1 MRIKGQHIALLVI
14 CSIIIGGVFAQETVW
29 VSTPLE
35 LAIDARSA
43 ALGGKIVADVN
54 ANGHAASYNP
64 SLVDSSSIGVIHV
77 SYLNYISGVQVGAV
91 DAVLLNKN
99 KLTLHTGVRFATYG
113 SFSGFDASGWPT
125 EDFTGGDYYAQTGIT
140 FRLDSSVTLGVTA
153 WGGFRNLARENAG
166 VLGLDFGIVKRWRA
180 KHFAVGFLAS
190 SVGRQFAGTG
200 SQPVGW
206 TPMNL
211 QLGLTKGFNHAPF
224 QIYLKY
230 QHIEQWGLA
239 PSGTYADG
247 TDPLTGEAIA
257 NGKWKFGDQLSR
269 HITGGVEMKFSE
281 NFSAQIGYD
290 HRRRLEMVAAG
301 RRGTNGIAIGMGMKF
316 RDVDVSLARNT
327 YHFSGSSTII
337 TLGINLP
344 G

>member
-1 MRIKGQHIALLVI
+1 MRIKALHIAILM
-14 CSIIIGGVFAQETVW
+14 IISPIVGGVCAQETVW

-35 LAIDARSA
+35 LAIDARSS
-43 ALGGKIVADVN
+43 ALGGKIVADTKPY
-54 ANGHAASYNP
+54 GHAASYNP
-64 SLVDSSSIGVIHV
+64 SLVDSSSNGVIHV
-77 SYLNYISGVQVGAV
+77 SYLNYFAGVNVGAV
-91 DAVLLNKN
+91 DAVIFNK
-99 KLTLHTGVRFATYG
+99 KKVTLHTGVRFATYG
-113 SFSGFDASGWPT
+113 NFSGFDASGWPT

-140 FRLDSSVTLGVTA
+140 FRLDTSVTLGVTA

-166 VLGLDFGIVKRWRA
+166 VLGLDFGIVKRWKS
-180 KHFAVGFLAS
+180 KHFAVGVLAS
-190 SVGRQFAGTG
+190 SIGRQFAGTG

-230 QHIEQWGLA
+230 QHLEKWGLA
-239 PSGTYADG
+239 PIGTYADG
-247 TDPLTGEAIA
+247 SDPLTGAVIA
-257 NGKWKFGDQLSR
+257 NGKWEFGDQLSR
-269 HITGGVEMKFSE
+269 HITGGVEMKFGE

-301 RRGTNGIAIGMGMKF
+301 RKGTNGISIGMGMKF
-316 RDVDVSLARNT
+316 GDLDVSLARNT
-327 YHFSGSSTII
+327 YHFAGSSTII
-337 TLGINLP
+337 SLGINLP